1 MHTLMIVPG
10 GFSLLGICLIAGRVM
25 TGSIAA
31 GAGGAVKVFIPIW
44 LLVALGNMWLG
55 VTRAGYTV
63 AQESPIFLVVFL
75 IPAIVTWL
83 TRRALA

>member
-1 MHTLMIVPG
+1 MHTLTIVSG
-10 GFSLLGICLIAGRVM
+10 GLILLGLCLIAGRVV
-25 TGSIAA
+25 TGSVVA

-75 IPAIVTWL
+75 IPAIVAWL